1 MAKETNQDNA
11 QDNTQTENGNNT
23 NAGRIGTSITPEGEM
38 TANVLLEAL
47 GTTIE
52 PDLLVEA
59 LTHRSFSHEHEGAKN
74 YERLEFLGDAV
85 LELVS
90 TETLYKVHPDM
101 NEGQLAKMRAK
112 AVSEESL
119 SKIAREKLHVGPYIL
134 LGHGEA
140 EQGGADKSSIL
151 CDIVE
156 SLIGAT
162 FIQHGI
168 DEARR
173 VVHHLVDDT
182 LAEVATEG
190 PALDWKTSLTVKA
203 HEMGLPD
210 PHYQTSV
217 AGPEYALEFTARAIL
232 GDGGE
237 VIGVGTGAANARR
250 SWRPRKWAGRR
261 LTVARAKWAA
271 SRTGRRISRTTG
283 HTASPTVARRMQRR
297 ASNRANGNASGGTA
311 GVTKQH
317 YKAASQSQ
325 KIWSI
330 SQWRVTRQNMGLSGE
345 PSCQP
350 LA

>member
-1 MAKETNQDNA
+1 M
-11 QDNTQTENGNNT
+11 
-23 NAGRIGTSITPEGEM
+23 
-38 TANVLLEAL
+38 
-47 GTTIE
+47 
-52 PDLLVEA
+52 
-59 LTHRSFSHEHEGAKN
+59 
-74 YERLEFLGDAV
+74 
-85 LELVS
+85 
-90 TETLYKVHPDM
+90 
-101 NEGQLAKMRAK
+101 
-112 AVSEESL
+112 
-119 SKIAREKLHVGPYIL
+119 
-134 LGHGEA
+134 
-140 EQGGADKSSIL
+140 
-151 CDIVE
+151 
-156 SLIGAT
+156 
-162 FIQHGI
+162 
-168 DEARR
+168 
-173 VVHHLVDDT
+173 VHHLVDDT

-203 HEMGLPD
+203 HEMGLPRPALPD
-210 PHYQTSV
+210 VGRRTRNTHWSSPRARFSAMAAKSSASV
-217 AGPEYALEFTARAIL
+217 PA
-232 GDGGE
+232 
-237 VIGVGTGAANARR
+237 AANARR

-345 PSCQP
+345 PSRQP

>member
-1 MAKETNQDNA
+1 M
-11 QDNTQTENGNNT
+11 
-23 NAGRIGTSITPEGEM
+23 
-38 TANVLLEAL
+38 
-47 GTTIE
+47 
-52 PDLLVEA
+52 
-59 LTHRSFSHEHEGAKN
+59 
-74 YERLEFLGDAV
+74 
-85 LELVS
+85 
-90 TETLYKVHPDM
+90 
-101 NEGQLAKMRAK
+101 
-112 AVSEESL
+112 
-119 SKIAREKLHVGPYIL
+119 
-134 LGHGEA
+134 
-140 EQGGADKSSIL
+140 
-151 CDIVE
+151 
-156 SLIGAT
+156 
-162 FIQHGI
+162 
-168 DEARR
+168 
-173 VVHHLVDDT
+173 VHHLVDDT

-237 VIGVGTGAANARR
+237 VIGVGTGSSKRKAQL
-250 SWRPRKWAGRR
+250 RPRKWAGRR

-325 KIWSI
+325 KYGPYH
-330 SQWRVTRQNMGLSGE
+330 NG
-345 PSCQP
+345 
-350 LA
+350 A

>member
-1 MAKETNQDNA
+1 MK
-11 QDNTQTENGNNT
+11 
-23 NAGRIGTSITPEGEM
+23 RK
-38 TANVLLEAL
+38 VLAVLFA
-47 GTTIE
+47 T
-52 PDLLVEA
+52 A
-59 LTHRSFSHEHEGAKN
+59 LTAGMLSGCGSTDSTSDKADQKEES
-74 YERLEFLGDAV
+74 LEEETTQGQTAV
-85 LELVS
+85 DE
-90 TETLYKVHPDM
+90 ET
-101 NEGQLAKMRAK
+101 AAK

-237 VIGVGTGAANARR
+237 VIGVGTGSSKRKAQLAAAEMGWKALDSRKGEMGGKQNGKTHKSHHR
-250 SWRPRKWAGRR
+250 SHRK
-261 LTVARAKWAA
+261 
-271 SRTGRRISRTTG
+271 
-283 HTASPTVARRMQRR
+283 
-297 ASNRANGNASGGTA
+297 SNGGT
-311 GVTKQH
+311 QD
-317 YKAASQSQ
+317 AAQG
-325 KIWSI
+325 K
-330 SQWRVTRQNMGLSGE
+330 
-345 PSCQP
+345 
-350 LA
+350 